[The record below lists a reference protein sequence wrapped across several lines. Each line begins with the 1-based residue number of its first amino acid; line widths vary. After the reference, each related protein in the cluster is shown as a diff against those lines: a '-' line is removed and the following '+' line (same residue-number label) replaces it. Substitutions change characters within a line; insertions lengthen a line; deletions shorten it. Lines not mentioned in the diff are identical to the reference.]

1 MNMHNPASGNAP
13 GLSADAQNR
22 LAIFAAATRTT
33 PPAKVMQGTGEDR
46 TFSDE
51 LLTYCRETG
60 LSLDWLMYGT
70 TAIPEPVPAKAEP
83 RLIVPGFTPQTHD
96 EVCKERDR
104 LETILTDAEGLVDA
118 LQIVLWEFTAV
129 PLESEDARSK
139 RRAINAIGDAL
150 ERIIRRIDE
159 ACD

>member
-1 MNMHNPASGNAP
+1 MANHCHNAP
-13 GLSADAQNR
+13 GLPGQIPAEAMQR

-33 PPAKVMQGTGEDR
+33 APAKTMEGTGEDR
-46 TFSDE
+46 TFADE
-51 LLTYCRETG
+51 LLIYCRETG

-70 TAIPEPVPAKAEP
+70 TAIPDPVPAKAEFRP
-83 RLIVPGFTPQTHD
+83 MTHD
-96 EVCKERDR
+96 DVRKERDR

-129 PLESEDARSK
+129 PLESEDAKSK

-159 ACD
+159 KVEA

>member
-1 MNMHNPASGNAP
+1 MNMHNPTSGNAP
-13 GLSADAQNR
+13 GLPADAQNR

-33 PPAKVMQGTGEDR
+33 APAKVMQGTGEDR

-70 TAIPEPVPAKAEP
+70 TAMPEPVPAKAEFRP
-83 RLIVPGFTPQTHD
+83 MTHD
-96 EVCKERDR
+96 DVRKERDR
-104 LETILTDAEGLVDA
+104 LEVILTDAEGLVDA

-129 PLESEDARSK
+129 PLESEDAKSK
-139 RRAINAIGDAL
+139 RRAINSIGDAL
-150 ERIIRRIDE
+150 ERIIRRIDGT
-159 ACD
+159 CD